1 MYTRFILNRDDI
13 ISIIALLSELR
24 RQVKD
29 LKNTEARKEILDF
42 MYANFD
48 ANDVELFN
56 SIERIQSNIKYLEL
70 EN

>member
-1 MYTRFILNRDDI
+1 MYTKFILNRDDI

>member
-1 MYTRFILNRDDI
+1 MYTKFILNRDDI

-48 ANDVELFN
+48 SNDVKLFN